1 MPPGNA
7 AHFAECELGY
17 LHRANAT
24 QNLCWLVA
32 RSQAD
37 GNATVGHGYS
47 LAAQ

>member
-17 LHRANAT
+17 FCRADAT
-24 QNLCWLVA
+24 QNLHWLVA
-32 RSQAD
+32 GSQAD

-47 LAAQ
+47 LTAQ